1 VVPTAFV
8 KSGAAGSAA
17 SNESAA
23 VSISRGTA
31 VVLLICYA
39 AYLFFQLYTH
49 KYLYTLEASKVNAK
63 ATFDT
68 ANIAGGIIAP
78 EKGQRVFHTPS
89 IMRRSMDKKHESET
103 APAEGNPS
111 GGSEETAVAV
121 KDSSGLHKKSDDPI
135 ELTKKESE
143 EEEEEEEEPLLRV
156 WIAILLLVVVTVIT
170 GVTAEF
176 LVSSIN
182 GMTTKSGVNKEF
194 VALILLPL
202 VGNAAEHVTAVTVSV
217 KNKLGK
223 RALSE
228 SREHC

>member
-23 VSISRGTA
+23 VNISRGTA

-121 KDSSGLHKKSDDPI
+121 KDSSGHHKKSDDPI
-135 ELTKKESE
+135 EVPKK